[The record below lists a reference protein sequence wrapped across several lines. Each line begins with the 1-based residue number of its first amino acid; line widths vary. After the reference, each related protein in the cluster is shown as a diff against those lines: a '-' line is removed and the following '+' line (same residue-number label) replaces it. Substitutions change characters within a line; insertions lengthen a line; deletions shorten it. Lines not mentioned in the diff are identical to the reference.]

1 MSEKKGI
8 SSFFTTNRYFSRNTF
23 NRRIKVFRQMSE
35 AAKKKPY
42 FSAGQY
48 PKIDRY
54 KGQHR
59 NNAHLRTDWRYLH
72 FIYFTG

>member
-1 MSEKKGI
+1 MSE
-8 SSFFTTNRYFSRNTF
+8 T
-23 NRRIKVFRQMSE
+23 
-35 AAKKKPY
+35 AKKKPY

-54 KGQHR
+54 KDQHR